1 MIIGQFLGFFV
12 EKDYLYGCTFC
23 RRPIGGRKRD
33 TAKTEDVPA
42 GTLLSFLLCI
52 DMKTSWIILSLVFG
66 LLFFVL
72 GCVAHADLFQYFGAI
87 VLTPGLIGFLE
98 KFWPEGK

>member
-1 MIIGQFLGFFV
+1 
-12 EKDYLYGCTFC
+12 
-23 RRPIGGRKRD
+23 
-33 TAKTEDVPA
+33 
-42 GTLLSFLLCI
+42 
-52 DMKTSWIILSLVFG
+52 MKTSWIILSLVFG